1 MLRATATRCTRATS
15 RGRGGTPPL
24 AGSVINVQ
32 GVARPGNVVHVR
44 TAKGRT
50 VGAARPDS
58 GGVNVV
64 TVPARSAIVLDTAV
78 AGPGALALITGSA
91 LRAVQVLPDDV

>member
-1 MLRATATRCTRATS
+1 MSEGAAGNCHKMHPGHLARARRH
-15 RGRGGTPPL
+15 PPL

-32 GVARPGNVVHVR
+32 GVALPGNVVHVR

-50 VGAARPDS
+50 VGAARTDS

-64 TVPARSAIVLDTAV
+64 TVPARSAIVLDT
-78 AGPGALALITGSA
+78 
-91 LRAVQVLPDDV
+91 QVRQ